1 MSFEDRWG
9 SIWERSGLPNTTK
22 KQIPYC
28 LSDKTKRVIDIS
40 ILNDE
45 EIAALFREAVE
56 KSIVDL

>member
-28 LSDKTKRVIDIS
+28 LSDKTKREIDIS
-40 ILNDE
+40 ILN
-45 EIAALFREAVE
+45 
-56 KSIVDL
+56 KSSLNF